1 LIIHIHHRRLSFEQY
16 HPKPHPTS
24 HSSLSLFI
32 QLQNG
37 VHYHFTDKET
47 FEKEIAEGKFLEYA
61 YVHDNIYGTSIKA
74 VQDVAEAG
82 KCCILD
88 IDVQG
93 ARQVRESGL
102 PAIFVFIAP
111 PSLDE
116 LERRLRG
123 RGTESEEQI
132 TTRLRNAHNEMA
144 SLEENGLYDH
154 VLINSDVDA
163 CLVDLQ
169 TVAARALAGQT
180 GLPSR
185 IPADDSS
192 LLNTGGSHASLKEP
206 PSATASLR
214 GWLGDTG
221 SPVALESPGVGA
233 ILNIGLARWRGR
245 VALVTGASGAVGGGI
260 ALALA
265 SSGVKVVA
273 ISRRKAQ
280 LEELQEAASA
290 AGISLSDFLPV
301 VCDLTKEAEVSA
313 LPRIVARRW
322 PGSGIDVLVNAVG
335 AGRKAGDALSG
346 GGGGSNG
353 KKSIENDFSLLTG
366 SSSAWVEAI
375 SAGVLGTA
383 LVSREVIAEMK
394 KRGET
399 GHIVNVT
406 CCLPSSS
413 FSSSFN
419 GGGGGGDPS
428 STSSNSTTN
437 SSSKGM
443 QVVAAAAAKAM
454 AEELRAEV
462 AAAGVSVRVSCVAAG
477 AIAGVA
483 GTPSAANG
491 GSGGTL
497 AVDDVVA
504 AVAFCL
510 SAPPHAD
517 VSEIVVKPVSKF

>member
-1 LIIHIHHRRLSFEQY
+1 M
-16 HPKPHPTS
+16 
-24 HSSLSLFI
+24 
-32 QLQNG
+32 
-37 VHYHFTDKET
+37 
-47 FEKEIAEGKFLEYA
+47 
-61 YVHDNIYGTSIKA
+61 
-74 VQDVAEAG
+74 
-82 KCCILD
+82 
-88 IDVQG
+88 
-93 ARQVRESGL
+93 
-102 PAIFVFIAP
+102 FIAP

-154 VLINSDVDA
+154 VLVNSDVDA
-163 CLVDLQ
+163 CLLDLQ
-169 TVAARALAGQT
+169 TVATRALAGET
-180 GLPSR
+180 GLPVESA
-185 IPADDSS
+185 IPH
-192 LLNTGGSHASLKEP
+192 TGGSHASLREP

-221 SPVALESPGVGA
+221 SPMALESPLSGGA

-245 VALVTGASGAVGGGI
+245 VALVTGASGAVGWGI

-280 LEELQEAASA
+280 LEDLQEAASA
-290 AGISLSDFLPV
+290 AGVSLSDFLPV

-313 LPRIVARRW
+313 LPRIVTRRW
-322 PGSGIDVLVNAVG
+322 PGAGIDVLVNAVG
-335 AGRKAGDALSG
+335 AGRKAGDTS
-346 GGGGSNG
+346 STSTKNNNNNN
-353 KKSIENDFSLLTG
+353 SSDNDFSLLTG

-383 LVSREVIAEMK
+383 LVTREVIAEMK
-394 KRGET
+394 KRGES

-406 CCLPSSS
+406 CCLPASSSS
-413 FSSSFN
+413 FSSSSSSS
-419 GGGGGGDPS
+419 GGVGSGSGSGES
-428 STSSNSTTN
+428 SSN
-437 SSSKGM
+437 SKGM

-454 AEELRAEV
+454 AEELRGEI
-462 AAAGVSVRVSCVAAG
+462 AAAGASVRVSCVAAG
-477 AIAGVA
+477 AIAGAA
-483 GTPSAANG
+483 GTPSAAS
-491 GSGGTL
+491 SGGGAL

-517 VSEIVVKPVSKF
+517 VSEIIVRPVLKF

>member
-1 LIIHIHHRRLSFEQY
+1 
-16 HPKPHPTS
+16 
-24 HSSLSLFI
+24 
-32 QLQNG
+32 
-37 VHYHFTDKET
+37 
-47 FEKEIAEGKFLEYA
+47 
-61 YVHDNIYGTSIKA
+61 
-74 VQDVAEAG
+74 
-82 KCCILD
+82 LD

-154 VLINSDVDA
+154 IIINNDIDA

-169 TVAARALAGQT
+169 TVATRALAGET
-180 GLPSR
+180 GVPNGT
-185 IPADDSS
+185 ADSS
-192 LLNTGGSHASLKEP
+192 HLNTGGSHASLKEP
-206 PSATASLR
+206 HSATASLR

-221 SPVALESPGVGA
+221 SPVALDCPPSAGA

-245 VALVTGASGAVGGGI
+245 VALVTGASDAVGWGI

-280 LEELQEAASA
+280 LEELQEAAST
-290 AGISLSDFLPV
+290 AGVSLSDFLPV

-322 PGSGIDVLVNAVG
+322 PGAGIDVLVNAVG
-335 AGRKAGDALSG
+335 AGRKAGMGTSSSKNDTS
-346 GGGGSNG
+346 
-353 KKSIENDFSLLTG
+353 DFSLLTG

-394 KRGET
+394 KRGEF

-406 CCLPSSS
+406 CCLPTRNDGGS
-413 FSSSFN
+413 
-419 GGGGGGDPS
+419 GGGGGG
-428 STSSNSTTN
+428 SSNENNGTATN
-437 SSSKGM
+437 SRGM
-443 QVVAAAAAKAM
+443 QVVAAAAARAM

-462 AAAGVSVRVSCVAAG
+462 AAAGASVRVSCVAAG
-477 AIAGVA
+477 AISGVA
-483 GTPSAANG
+483 GTPAALSLTNGAGSGG
-491 GSGGTL
+491 GSGGGTL

-517 VSEIVVKPVSKF
+517 VSEIVVRPMLNNVSSPLNSSSSHGRKV

>member
-1 LIIHIHHRRLSFEQY
+1 MSILSPSSLQTIIKLIILPSPSPPLY
-16 HPKPHPTS
+16 HY
-24 HSSLSLFI
+24 
-32 QLQNG
+32 LQNG
-37 VHYHFTDKET
+37 IHYHFTDKET

-74 VQDVAEAG
+74 VQDVAESG

-154 VLINSDVDA
+154 ILINHDVDA

-169 TVAARALAGQT
+169 TTASRALRGET
-180 GLPSR
+180 GP
-185 IPADDSS
+185 PNNNADTSILS
-192 LLNTGGSHASLKEP
+192 TGGSHASLKEP
-206 PSATASLR
+206 PSATVSLR

-221 SPVALESPGVGA
+221 SPVALEYPPSAGA
-233 ILNIGLARWRGR
+233 ILNIGLARWRGK
-245 VALVTGASGAVGGGI
+245 VALVTGASGAVGWGI

-273 ISRRKAQ
+273 ISRRKVQ

-290 AGISLSDFLPV
+290 AGVSLSDFLPV

-322 PGSGIDVLVNAVG
+322 PGAGIDVLVNAVG
-335 AGRKAGDALSG
+335 AGRKAGDSRNN
-346 GGGGSNG
+346 SD
-353 KKSIENDFSLLTG
+353 NDFSLLTG
-366 SSSAWVEAI
+366 SSSAWVESI

-394 KRGET
+394 KRGEF

-406 CCLPSSS
+406 CCLPTS
-413 FSSSFN
+413 N
-419 GGGGGGDPS
+419 ARAAGGGEVS
-428 STSSNSTTN
+428 SHTLN
-437 SSSKGM
+437 SSKGM

-477 AIAGVA
+477 AIAA
-483 GTPSAANG
+483 ATGTPSSAAAAAV
-491 GSGGTL
+491 SSSGTL

-517 VSEIVVKPVSKF
+517 VSEIVVRPVLLSSSTLAGPSSGK